1 MNTTHLYF
9 DLETL
14 AVKEPNTV
22 ILAVACVPF
31 SFGERKS
38 YDEYIAKGFYRKIQ
52 AKPQILAGDAKNAD
66 TIKWWQSQPIEAQK
80 NAFLPRADDVTVQQ
94 AFLELSD
101 WIITETDYDKR
112 NSWIWSRG
120 SSFDF
125 PKIEYRFDQIASEID
140 CPINTWMIRDT
151 RTMIDCL
158 TGSKNGQYKLKQ
170 EPTNFV
176 KHHCL
181 HDCAHDVVIM
191 KEIFDRLNE
200 G

>member
-31 SFGERKS
+31 SFAERKS
-38 YDEYIAKGFYRKIQ
+38 YDDYVNAGFYRKVE
-52 AKPQILAGDAKNAD
+52 AKSQILAGDSKCLN
-66 TIKWWQSQPIEAQK
+66 TIKWWQSQDISAQK
-80 NAFLPRADDVTVQQ
+80 NAFLPSKDDIDVKQ
-94 AFLELSD
+94 AFIELAD
-101 WIITETDYDKR
+101 FIITKTDYDKK

-120 SSFDF
+120 VAFDF
-125 PKIEYRFDQIASEID
+125 PKIEYRFDQVANEID

-158 TGSKNGQYKLKQ
+158 TGSKNGQYRLKK

-191 KEIFDRLNE
+191 KEIFDKLN
-200 G
+200 GS